1 MHKAYIIAF
10 IRPTLD
16 AEQHNSVVLNF
27 SRIGIFSESGKTL
40 SCCGDIPFEFPYS
53 FEGETFQEALN
64 KAEEFVLRYAPAL
77 KNSCYPHSQN
87 ENMLRLYNSED
98 GRHLR
103 PTAFERC
110 RK

>member
-1 MHKAYIIAF
+1 MHKVYIIAF

-16 AEQHNSVVLNF
+16 VEQHNSVVLNF
-27 SRIGIFSESGKTL
+27 SRIGIFSESAKTIT
-40 SCCGDIPFEFPYS
+40 SCGDIPFEFPHS
-53 FEGETFQEALN
+53 FEGETCQEALN
-64 KAEEFVLRYAPAL
+64 KAEEFILQYAPAL

-87 ENMLRLYNSED
+87 ENMLRLYNSEE
-98 GRHLR
+98 GKPFR